1 MAKKSTVYVCQECGA
16 HSPQYMGRCP
26 ECGEWNSL
34 VEEMVSADEKE
45 QLSKKVE
52 SADMISV
59 DEVDANKTERI
70 NTGIDELNRVLGG
83 EGETTGPS
91 AAEAG
96 IVPGSVVLFSGE
108 PGIGKSTLLT
118 QLSLQLTT
126 NPDHLTPTYVCG
138 EESPEQIKLRLKRLM
153 PQGSNNFDRLK
164 LLPETNV
171 DAIIKKIH
179 QSLATNI
186 QPLLIVDSIQT
197 LYTDDLSGVAGS
209 ISQLRECTRRL
220 IKLAKTKQIPIF
232 LVGHVTKKGNIAGPK
247 TIEHAIDTVL
257 YLEGERSSNLRL
269 LRSVKN
275 RFGPTDEVGVFK
287 MTDSGLKQV
296 IDPSFLGQDKEF
308 AGKPGS
314 AYSVVFE
321 GSRPMMVEIQALVSK
336 SFTPVPKRVINGL
349 DRRRAEMLIAIVQK
363 YLNLKLWEYDV
374 FLNVT
379 GGLRI
384 KEPAVDLAVCAA
396 LYSSYKNKPLPDKSA
411 WVGEVSL
418 LGGINR
424 VTQLKRRK
432 KQAKAV
438 GFDQIYTRPQI
449 KKVMQLK
456 SLINN

>member
-34 VEEMVSADEKE
+34 VEEMVSPQEKE
-45 QLSKKVE
+45 QLSKKVD
-52 SADMISV
+52 SAEMVSV
-59 DEVDANKTERI
+59 DQVEANKTKRI
-70 NTGIDELNRVLGG
+70 NTGIVELDRVLGG
-83 EGETTGPS
+83 GPP
-91 AAEAG
+91 EKDAG

-118 QLSLQLTT
+118 QLAVELTKT
-126 NPDHLTPTYVCG
+126 EEPLNVIYVCG
-138 EESPEQIKLRLKRLM
+138 EESPEQIKLRLNRLL
-153 PQGSNNFDRLK
+153 PEDNSKLDKLK

-171 DAIIKKIH
+171 DAVIKTLN
-179 QSLATNI
+179 SLKAKGKNGSNI
-186 QPLLIVDSIQT
+186 LLIVDSIQT
-197 LYTDDLSGVAGS
+197 LHTEDLSGVAGS
-209 ISQLRECTRRL
+209 ISQLRECTKRL
-220 IKLAKTKQIPIF
+220 IKLAKTKQVPTF

-296 IDPSFLGQDKEF
+296 VDPSFLGQDKEF
-308 AGKPGS
+308 SGKPGS

-321 GSRPMMVEIQALVSK
+321 GTRPMMVEIQALVSK

-396 LYSSYKNKPLPDKSA
+396 IYSSYRNKSLPNKSA

-424 VTQLKRRK
+424 VTQIKKRR

-438 GFDQIYTRPQI
+438 GFDQIYTRSEI
-449 KKVMQLK
+449 KKIIQLK
-456 SLINN
+456 DRVK